1 LLNILS
7 ISFGQRCFGMPYYSG
22 WKEECRVFKNMII
35 PVLVSAWCLQPVGA
49 GEWETA
55 EARIKSVQ
63 AAAIATSPFLQ
74 LQLHEAALRGHEAR
88 SEAAATNLY
97 VEWQSEGLGP
107 ERTPNAQDS
116 LRVGT
121 EFNFFGQMGPARNLA
136 QTSEQGV
143 AVIRDAAVR
152 TTAFEATRRWLDLAA
167 AVERLEVRRTRLE
180 KLDTAL
186 ALLEARHQLGEV
198 AGTEVAQLDLEHT
211 DAASLVAVA
220 EAEVEKLRQSIAEL
234 CGDSFPDPRPGDL
247 EALAAVSRSPGAG
260 EVHDRALATG
270 VPMQIASSE
279 AEIEAARARMA
290 SAVAWGRPVFEVE
303 WEHFPEIGPVEG
315 FDAWGFRIG
324 VPLPLGT
331 AGARQRAAAREREA
345 AAAASRNV
353 AVRES
358 MRRAEAAMAIADGA
372 ERRLTSTASALK
384 TLPRIEES
392 LSAQFRLGVLS
403 YLEYVYGTV
412 RHDELLLTVI
422 DAHADLLSARLH
434 LSYLLD
440 DPSVFPTAVSGTGE
454 DS

>member
-1 LLNILS
+1 
-7 ISFGQRCFGMPYYSG
+7 M
-22 WKEECRVFKNMII
+22 
-35 PVLVSAWCLQPVGA
+35 
-49 GEWETA
+49 
-55 EARIKSVQ
+55 
-63 AAAIATSPFLQ
+63 
-74 LQLHEAALRGHEAR
+74 
-88 SEAAATNLY
+88 
-97 VEWQSEGLGP
+97 
-107 ERTPNAQDS
+107 
-116 LRVGT
+116 
-121 EFNFFGQMGPARNLA
+121 
-136 QTSEQGV
+136 
-143 AVIRDAAVR
+143 
-152 TTAFEATRRWLDLAA
+152 
-167 AVERLEVRRTRLE
+167 ERLEVRKARLE
-180 KLDTAL
+180 KLDIAL

-211 DAASLVAVA
+211 DAASLAAVA
-220 EAEVEKLRQSIAEL
+220 EAEVDVLRQGVEEL
-234 CGDSFPDPRPGDL
+234 CGPSFPDPRPGDL
-247 EALAAVSRSPGAG
+247 KALAAVSRSPGSG
-260 EVHDRALATG
+260 EIHDQALAAG

-290 SAVAWGRPVFEVE
+290 SAVAWGRPVVEVE
-303 WEHFPEIGPVEG
+303 WEHFPDIGPVEG

-324 VPLPLGT
+324 VPLPLGS

-353 AVRES
+353 AVQES
-358 MRRAEAAMAIADGA
+358 MRRAEAALAVADGA
-372 ERRLTSTASALK
+372 ERRLTTTAPALK

-392 LSAQFRLGVLS
+392 LSAQFRLGVLT